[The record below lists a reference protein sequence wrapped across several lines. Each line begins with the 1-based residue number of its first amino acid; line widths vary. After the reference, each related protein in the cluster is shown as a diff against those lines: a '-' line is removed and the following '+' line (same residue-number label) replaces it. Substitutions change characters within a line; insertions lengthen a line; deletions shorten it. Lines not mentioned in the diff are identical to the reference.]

1 MARKMNARIPAQKPT
16 RVRLAA
22 FAKAGGMNYDEAIN
36 LLLDMIINEGESVE
50 EAAARLNYARI
61 KAQKTTKPS
70 VHK

>member
-1 MARKMNARIPAQKPT
+1 
-16 RVRLAA
+16 
-22 FAKAGGMNYDEAIN
+22 MNYDEAIN